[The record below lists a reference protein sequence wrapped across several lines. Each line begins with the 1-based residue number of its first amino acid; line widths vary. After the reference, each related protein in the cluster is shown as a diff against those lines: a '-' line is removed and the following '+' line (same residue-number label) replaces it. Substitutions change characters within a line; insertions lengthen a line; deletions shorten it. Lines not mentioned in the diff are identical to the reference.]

1 MDDVASPLI
10 LATPVYTGLLSV
22 NKQISEEATPVF
34 YRNTTLVLDA
44 DGFSCMRFIR
54 HLPRATRKRITS
66 MALTNS
72 PLMGDDGPSRR
83 AWSGNPETPRYRARD
98 GLTLVTPF
106 AATIAKNLPNLKV
119 FSLYVPW
126 SGDQDW
132 YCIWA
137 VIELSLML
145 KYHRI
150 KQLNHVF
157 FGRDM
162 AKALQMNSQDCYEE
176 LMGRLAG
183 GDKVALYEFAMRE
196 PHVTGPYT
204 DESRK
209 KTQQR
214 MRREDAY
221 VKDNAKPFAWR
232 WADREL
238 DMGICGNVQAV
249 IACFNKDA

>member
-1 MDDVASPLI
+1 
-10 LATPVYTGLLSV
+10 
-22 NKQISEEATPVF
+22 
-34 YRNTTLVLDA
+34 
-44 DGFSCMRFIR
+44 
-54 HLPRATRKRITS
+54 
-66 MALTNS
+66 
-72 PLMGDDGPSRR
+72 
-83 AWSGNPETPRYRARD
+83 
-98 GLTLVTPF
+98 
-106 AATIAKNLPNLKV
+106 
-119 FSLYVPW
+119 
-126 SGDQDW
+126 
-132 YCIWA
+132 
-137 VIELSLML
+137 ML
-145 KYHRI
+145 KYRRI

-157 FGRDM
+157 FGRDT